1 MENEAPNFYIKEW
14 KKEENAK
21 HELWRETKLADI
33 MQVKEECVKMT
44 KKGIQKQEE
53 EKKKQEKEEI

>member
-1 MENEAPNFYIKEW
+1 MESEAPNFFIKEW

-44 KKGIQKQEE
+44 KKGI
-53 EKKKQEKEEI
+53 